1 VEALTQQRTVLIRN
15 ISCVYKTAKVELT
28 RKDGMID
35 DSRRQLR

>member
-1 VEALTQQRTVLIRN
+1 
-15 ISCVYKTAKVELT
+15 VYKTAKVELT